1 MSPVPTSVS
10 GLDREDRIRSRALV
24 VEAALLGVRKRDQIH
39 YTQGSKRWDGI
50 NHHRNPQ
57 RGEVPSHADC
67 SSFVT
72 HALWCALK
80 LVFLRPDTVNGQN
93 WKAGYTGTLIR
104 HGAKVPLS
112 EHKLQGDLVFYGS
125 PVSHVAIVVERV
137 NGVLMVVSHGSEG
150 GPYYVRYN
158 YRPPTQFRRY
168 I

>member
-1 MSPVPTSVS
+1 MSIS
-10 GLDREDRIRSRALV
+10 GLGREDRIRCRALV

-50 NHHRNPQ
+50 THHRDPR

-67 SSFVT
+67 SSFLT
-72 HALWCALK
+72 WILWAALA
-80 LVFLRPDTVNGQN
+80 LVFHRPDRVNGHD
-93 WKAGYTGTLIR
+93 WKAGYTGTMIQ
-104 HGAKVPLS
+104 HGAKVPQGQ
-112 EHKLQGDLVFYGS
+112 HKLQGDLVFYGS
-125 PVSHVAIVVERV
+125 PVSHVAMVVERV